1 MKNIAFI
8 SLGCD
13 KNLVDSEVA
22 LGKLV
27 AAGYNS
33 FSSPKEAQL
42 LVLNTCAFIDE
53 ACQETE
59 EWIAHCISLKKEDP
73 QKILVVMGCY
83 VERFK
88 ERLPSLYPEVD
99 YWVGVNDF
107 PYIVEILQNQG
118 KETLSRVFVNSPPF
132 LYNEKTERILSTPAH
147 YAYLK
152 IAEGCNHRCSFC
164 IIPSIRGTLR
174 SRPWESI
181 LKEALNLASMGVQE
195 IILVAQDLSSY
206 GVDIYQ
212 KRSLPLLLR
221 KLGEHLPPSLWIRL
235 LYLAP
240 HGINNELLEVIAST
254 KQILK
259 YLDIPLQ
266 HVNTNILKNMNRPF
280 NTAEIE
286 KMLSTIR
293 QYIPDITLRTTFM
306 VGFPGEDEEIFKELL
321 DFARYFRFE
330 RMGAFLY
337 SEQKGTPASFL
348 QPKVDEKTKK
358 ERYQKLMKLQ
368 KEIMREYHYRLQK
381 QELEVILDE
390 GPQQE
395 KGKSYFWGRTTKDAP
410 QIDAQVKAWMIGKK
424 AITPGKIVRARVNQ
438 SSAYQL
444 EGEIV

>member
-1 MKNIAFI
+1 MKHIAFI

-33 FSSPKEAQL
+33 FSSLKEAQL
-42 LVLNTCAFIDE
+42 LVLNTCAFINE

-59 EWIAHCISLKKEDP
+59 EWIARCISLKKRDS

-88 ERLPSLYPEVD
+88 EQLTSLYPEVD

-107 PYIVEILQNQG
+107 PYIVEILRNQC
-118 KETLSRVFVNSPPF
+118 KEPLSRVFVNSPPF

-152 IAEGCNHRCSFC
+152 IGEGCNHRCSFC
-164 IIPSIRGTLR
+164 IIPSIRGPLR

-181 LKEALNLASMGVQE
+181 VEEALNLASMGVQE
-195 IILVAQDLSSY
+195 IILIAQDLSSY
-206 GVDIYQ
+206 GLDLYQ

-221 KLGEHLPPSLWIRL
+221 KLGEYLPSSLWIRL

-266 HVNTNILKNMNRPF
+266 HVNTTILKSMNRPF
-280 NTAEIE
+280 EMAEIE
-286 KMLSTIR
+286 RKLSAIR
-293 QYIPDITLRTTFM
+293 QYVPEIALRTTFM
-306 VGFPGEDEEIFKELL
+306 VGFPGEDEGIFKELL
-321 DFARYFRFE
+321 DFVRYFRFE

-337 SEQKGTPASFL
+337 SEQEGTPASFL

-358 ERYQKLMKLQ
+358 ERYQELMKLQ
-368 KEIMREYHYRLQK
+368 KEIMKEYHHCFRK
-381 QELEVILDE
+381 RELEVILDE
-390 GPQQE
+390 GPHQE
-395 KGKSYFWGRTTKDAP
+395 KGGCYFWGRTTKDAP
-410 QIDAQVKAWMIGKK
+410 QIDARVRAWTRGKK
-424 AITPGKIVRARVNQ
+424 EITPGRIVKVRVNK